1 MELRKAQAAYRER
14 QKESYGILVKH
25 ILAQGIVDVLRR
37 DHFQEGRDTYVS
49 ASVRGRPIVS
59 VDRIKLDDL
68 DEEWRTHHYGYGYTR
83 RSKLSEYQ

>member
-37 DHFQEGRDTYVS
+37 DHFQEGRDTCRPPS
-49 ASVRGRPIVS
+49 AAGR
-59 VDRIKLDDL
+59 L
-68 DEEWRTHHYGYGYTR
+68 
-83 RSKLSEYQ
+83 